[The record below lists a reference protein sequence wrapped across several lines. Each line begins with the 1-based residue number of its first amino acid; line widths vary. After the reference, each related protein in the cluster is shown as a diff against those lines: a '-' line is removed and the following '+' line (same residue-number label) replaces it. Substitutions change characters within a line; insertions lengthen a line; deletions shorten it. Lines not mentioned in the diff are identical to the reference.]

1 MINKKQGNL
10 FIISAA
16 SGAGK
21 TSLVKKLLTLI
32 NDLTLSISHTTR
44 DPRPSEIDGKDYF
57 FVTNKIFEA
66 MIKEDKFLE
75 TAKCHGS
82 FYGTSRNFVQEVRD
96 AGKDIIF
103 EIDWQGA
110 KSIKAIFP
118 EAISIFI
125 LPPSLKK
132 LEERLT
138 SRGQDSEDTIKARLS
153 VAKSEMSHVNQ
164 FDYVTIND
172 KFDDALEELRSIIMA
187 EKLNTKHQT
196 INYQKLSSKQGCLHG
211 ISRPTETDRLID
223 RRASTF

>member
-21 TSLVKKLLTLI
+21 TSLVKKLSTPI

-44 DPRPSEIDGKDYF
+44 DPRSREIDGKDYF

-82 FYGTSRNFVQEVRD
+82 FYGTSRNFVEEVRD

-138 SRGQDSEDTIKARLS
+138 ARGQDSENTIKARLS
-153 VAKSEMSHVNQ
+153 AAKSEMSHVNQ

-172 KFDDALEELRSIIMA
+172 KFDDALEELQSIIMA
-187 EKLNTKHQT
+187 EKLNTKYQT
-196 INYQKLSSKQGCLHG
+196 NNYQKL
-211 ISRPTETDRLID
+211 ID
-223 RRASTF
+223 QLTK

>member
-82 FYGTSRNFVQEVRD
+82 FYGTSRNFVEEVRD

-138 SRGQDSEDTIKARLS
+138 ARGQDSEDTIKARLS
-153 VAKSEMSHVNQ
+153 AAKSEMSHVNQ

-172 KFDDALEELRSIIMA
+172 KFDDALEELQSIIMA
-187 EKLNTKHQT
+187 EKLNIKYQKN
-196 INYQKLSSKQGCLHG
+196 NYQN
-211 ISRPTETDRLID
+211 LID
-223 RRASTF
+223 QLTK

>member
-82 FYGTSRNFVQEVRD
+82 FYGTSRNFVEDVRN

-138 SRGQDSEDTIKARLS
+138 ARGQDSEDTIKARLS
-153 VAKSEMSHVNQ
+153 AAKSEMSHVNQ

-187 EKLNTKHQT
+187 EKLNTKYQT
-196 INYQKLSSKQGCLHG
+196 NNYQ
-211 ISRPTETDRLID
+211 ELID
-223 RRASTF
+223 QLTK

>member
-44 DPRPSEIDGKDYF
+44 DPRPSEINGKDYF

-82 FYGTSRNFVQEVRD
+82 FYGTSRNFVEEVRD

-138 SRGQDSEDTIKARLS
+138 ARGQDSEDTIKARLS
-153 VAKSEMSHVNQ
+153 AAKSEMSHVNQ

-187 EKLNTKHQT
+187 EKLNTKYQT
-196 INYQKLSSKQGCLHG
+196 NNYQ
-211 ISRPTETDRLID
+211 ELID
-223 RRASTF
+223 QLTK

>member
-21 TSLVKKLLTLI
+21 TTLVKKLLTLI

-44 DPRPSEIDGKDYF
+44 NPRPSEIDGKDYF
-57 FVTNKIFEA
+57 FVTNEIFAE
-66 MIKEDKFLE
+66 MVKEDKFLE

-132 LEERLT
+132 LEERLIA
-138 SRGQDSEDTIKARLS
+138 RGQDSEDTIKARLS
-153 VAKSEMSHVNQ
+153 AAKSEMSHVNQ

-172 KFDDALEELRSIIMA
+172 NFDDALKELQSIIMA
-187 EKLNTKHQT
+187 KKLNTKHQKN
-196 INYQKLSSKQGCLHG
+196 NYQKL
-211 ISRPTETDRLID
+211 ID
-223 RRASTF
+223 QLTK

>member
-82 FYGTSRNFVQEVRD
+82 FYGTSRNFVEEVRD

-138 SRGQDSEDTIKARLS
+138 ARGQDSEDTIKARLS

-196 INYQKLSSKQGCLHG
+196 NNYQKL
-211 ISRPTETDRLID
+211 ID
-223 RRASTF
+223 QLTK

>member
-1 MINKKQGNL
+1 MINKIKGNL

-44 DPRPSEIDGKDYF
+44 NPRPGEIDGKDYF
-57 FVTNKIFEA
+57 FVTNEIFAE
-66 MIKEDKFLE
+66 MVKEDKFLE

-96 AGKDIIF
+96 TGKDIIF

-118 EAISIFI
+118 ETISIFI

-132 LEERLT
+132 LEERLIA
-138 SRGQDSEDTIKARLS
+138 RGQDSKDTIKARLS
-153 VAKSEMSHVNQ
+153 AAKSEMSHVNQ

-172 KFDDALEELRSIIMA
+172 NFDDALKELQSIVMA
-187 EKLNTKHQT
+187 KKLNTKHQKN
-196 INYQKLSSKQGCLHG
+196 NYQKL
-211 ISRPTETDRLID
+211 ID
-223 RRASTF
+223 QLTK

>member
-1 MINKKQGNL
+1 MINKIKGNL

-44 DPRPSEIDGKDYF
+44 NPRPGEIDGKDYF
-57 FVTNKIFEA
+57 FVTNEIFA
-66 MIKEDKFLE
+66 KMIKEDKFLE
-75 TAKCHGS
+75 TANCHGS

-132 LEERLT
+132 LEERLIA
-138 SRGQDSEDTIKARLS
+138 RGQDSEDTIKARLS
-153 VAKSEMSHVNQ
+153 AAKSEMSHVNQ

-172 KFDDALEELRSIIMA
+172 NFDDALKELQSIIMA
-187 EKLNTKHQT
+187 KKLNTKHQKN
-196 INYQKLSSKQGCLHG
+196 NYQKL
-211 ISRPTETDRLID
+211 ID
-223 RRASTF
+223 QLTK

>member
-21 TSLVKKLLTLI
+21 TSLVKKLLPLI

-82 FYGTSRNFVQEVRD
+82 FYGTSRNFVEEVRD

-138 SRGQDSEDTIKARLS
+138 ARGQDSEDTIKARLS
-153 VAKSEMSHVNQ
+153 AAKSEMSHVNQ

-172 KFDDALEELRSIIMA
+172 KFDDALEELQSIIMA
-187 EKLNTKHQT
+187 EKLNTKYQT
-196 INYQKLSSKQGCLHG
+196 NNYQ
-211 ISRPTETDRLID
+211 ELID
-223 RRASTF
+223 QLTK

>member
-44 DPRPSEIDGKDYF
+44 NPRPSEIDGKDYF
-57 FVTNKIFEA
+57 FVTNEIFA
-66 MIKEDKFLE
+66 KMIKEDKFLE
-75 TAKCHGS
+75 TANCHGS

-132 LEERLT
+132 LEERLIA
-138 SRGQDSEDTIKARLS
+138 RGQDSEDTIKVRLS
-153 VAKSEMSHVNQ
+153 AAKSEMSHVNQ

-172 KFDDALEELRSIIMA
+172 NFDDALEELQSIIMA
-187 EKLNTKHQT
+187 KKLNTKHQKN
-196 INYQKLSSKQGCLHG
+196 NYQKL
-211 ISRPTETDRLID
+211 ID
-223 RRASTF
+223 QLTK

>member
-44 DPRPSEIDGKDYF
+44 EPRPSEIDGKDYF

-82 FYGTSRNFVQEVRD
+82 FYGTSRNFVEEVRD

-138 SRGQDSEDTIKARLS
+138 ARGQDSEDTIKARLS
-153 VAKSEMSHVNQ
+153 AAKSEMSHVNQ

-172 KFDDALEELRSIIMA
+172 KFDDALEELQSIIMA
-187 EKLNTKHQT
+187 EKLNTKYQT
-196 INYQKLSSKQGCLHG
+196 NNYQ
-211 ISRPTETDRLID
+211 ELID
-223 RRASTF
+223 QLTK

>member
-82 FYGTSRNFVQEVRD
+82 FYGTSRNFVEEVRD

-103 EIDWQGA
+103 EIVWQGA

-138 SRGQDSEDTIKARLS
+138 ARGQDSEDTIKARLS
-153 VAKSEMSHVNQ
+153 AAKSEMSHVNQ

-172 KFDDALEELRSIIMA
+172 KFDDALEELQSIIMA
-187 EKLNTKHQT
+187 EKLNTKYQT
-196 INYQKLSSKQGCLHG
+196 NNYQ
-211 ISRPTETDRLID
+211 ELID
-223 RRASTF
+223 QLTK

>member
-44 DPRPSEIDGKDYF
+44 NPRPSEIDGKDYF
-57 FVTNKIFEA
+57 FVTNEIFA
-66 MIKEDKFLE
+66 KMIKEDKFLE

-110 KSIKAIFP
+110 ESIKAIFP

-132 LEERLT
+132 LEERLIA
-138 SRGQDSEDTIKARLS
+138 RGQDSEDTIKARLAA
-153 VAKSEMSHVNQ
+153 AKSEMSHVNQ

-172 KFDDALEELRSIIMA
+172 NFDDALKELQSIIMA
-187 EKLNTKHQT
+187 EKLNTKYQKN
-196 INYQKLSSKQGCLHG
+196 NYQKLIDQ
-211 ISRPTETDRLID
+211 LIK
-223 RRASTF
+223 

>member
-44 DPRPSEIDGKDYF
+44 NPRPGEIDGKDYF
-57 FVTNKIFEA
+57 FVTNEIFAE
-66 MIKEDKFLE
+66 MVKKDKFLE

-96 AGKDIIF
+96 TGKDIIF

-118 EAISIFI
+118 DAISIFI

-132 LEERLT
+132 LEERLIA
-138 SRGQDSEDTIKARLS
+138 RGQDSEDTIKARLS
-153 VAKSEMSHVNQ
+153 AAKSEMSHVNQ

-172 KFDDALEELRSIIMA
+172 NFDDALKELQSIIMA
-187 EKLNTKHQT
+187 KKLNTKHQKN
-196 INYQKLSSKQGCLHG
+196 NYQKL
-211 ISRPTETDRLID
+211 ID
-223 RRASTF
+223 QLTK

>member
-82 FYGTSRNFVQEVRD
+82 FYGTSRNFVEEVRD

-138 SRGQDSEDTIKARLS
+138 ARGQDSEDTIKARLS
-153 VAKSEMSHVNQ
+153 AAKSEMSHVNQ

-172 KFDDALEELRSIIMA
+172 NFDDALKELQSIIMA
-187 EKLNTKHQT
+187 EKLNTKHQKN
-196 INYQKLSSKQGCLHG
+196 NYQKL
-211 ISRPTETDRLID
+211 ID
-223 RRASTF
+223 QLTK

>member
-82 FYGTSRNFVQEVRD
+82 FYGTSRNFVEEVRG

-138 SRGQDSEDTIKARLS
+138 ARGQDSEDTIKARLS
-153 VAKSEMSHVNQ
+153 AAKSEMSHVNQ

-187 EKLNTKHQT
+187 EKLNTKYQT
-196 INYQKLSSKQGCLHG
+196 NNYQ
-211 ISRPTETDRLID
+211 ELID
-223 RRASTF
+223 QLTK

>member
-44 DPRPSEIDGKDYF
+44 NPRPSEIDGKDYF
-57 FVTNKIFEA
+57 FVTNEIFA
-66 MIKEDKFLE
+66 KMIKEDKFLE

-118 EAISIFI
+118 DAISIFI

-132 LEERLT
+132 LEERLIA
-138 SRGQDSEDTIKARLS
+138 RGQDSEDTIKARLS
-153 VAKSEMSHVNQ
+153 AAKSEMSHVNQ

-172 KFDDALEELRSIIMA
+172 NFDDALKELQSIIMA
-187 EKLNTKHQT
+187 EKLNTKHQKN
-196 INYQKLSSKQGCLHG
+196 NYQKL
-211 ISRPTETDRLID
+211 ID
-223 RRASTF
+223 QLTK

>member
-44 DPRPSEIDGKDYF
+44 NPRPSEIDGKDYF

-82 FYGTSRNFVQEVRD
+82 FYGTSRNFVEEVRD

-138 SRGQDSEDTIKARLS
+138 ARGQDSEDTIKARLS
-153 VAKSEMSHVNQ
+153 AAKSEMSHVNQ

-187 EKLNTKHQT
+187 EKLNTKYQT
-196 INYQKLSSKQGCLHG
+196 NNYQKL
-211 ISRPTETDRLID
+211 ID
-223 RRASTF
+223 QLTK

>member
-1 MINKKQGNL
+1 MINKIKGNL

-44 DPRPSEIDGKDYF
+44 NPRPGEIDGKDYF
-57 FVTNKIFEA
+57 FVTNEIFAE
-66 MIKEDKFLE
+66 MVKEDKFLE

-82 FYGTSRNFVQEVRD
+82 FYGTSRNFVQKVRGT
-96 AGKDIIF
+96 GKDIIF

-132 LEERLT
+132 LEERLIA
-138 SRGQDSEDTIKARLS
+138 RGQDSEDTIKARLAA
-153 VAKSEMSHVNQ
+153 AKSEMSHVNQ

-172 KFDDALEELRSIIMA
+172 NFDDALKELQSIIMA
-187 EKLNTKHQT
+187 EKLNTKHQKN
-196 INYQKLSSKQGCLHG
+196 NYQKL
-211 ISRPTETDRLID
+211 ID
-223 RRASTF
+223 QLTK

>member
-44 DPRPSEIDGKDYF
+44 DPRPCEIDGKDYF

-82 FYGTSRNFVQEVRD
+82 FYGTSRNFVEEVRD

-138 SRGQDSEDTIKARLS
+138 ARGQDSENTIKARLS
-153 VAKSEMSHVNQ
+153 AAKSEMSHVNQ

-187 EKLNTKHQT
+187 EKLNTKYQT
-196 INYQKLSSKQGCLHG
+196 NNYQKL
-211 ISRPTETDRLID
+211 ID
-223 RRASTF
+223 QLTK

>member
-44 DPRPSEIDGKDYF
+44 NPRPGEIDGKDYF
-57 FVTNKIFEA
+57 FVTNEIFA
-66 MIKEDKFLE
+66 KMIKEDKFLE

-132 LEERLT
+132 LEERLIA
-138 SRGQDSEDTIKARLS
+138 RGQDSEDTIKARLS
-153 VAKSEMSHVNQ
+153 AAKSEMSHVNQ

-172 KFDDALEELRSIIMA
+172 NFDDALKELQSIIMA
-187 EKLNTKHQT
+187 EKLNTKHQKN
-196 INYQKLSSKQGCLHG
+196 NYQKL
-211 ISRPTETDRLID
+211 ID
-223 RRASTF
+223 QLTK

>member
-44 DPRPSEIDGKDYF
+44 DPRQSEIDGKDYF

-82 FYGTSRNFVQEVRD
+82 FYGTSRNFVEEVRD

-132 LEERLT
+132 LEERLIA
-138 SRGQDSEDTIKARLS
+138 RGQDSEDTIKARLS
-153 VAKSEMSHVNQ
+153 AAKSEMSHVNQ

-187 EKLNTKHQT
+187 EKLNKKHQKN
-196 INYQKLSSKQGCLHG
+196 NYQN
-211 ISRPTETDRLID
+211 LID
-223 RRASTF
+223 QLTK

>member
-82 FYGTSRNFVQEVRD
+82 FYGTSRNFVEDVRN

-138 SRGQDSEDTIKARLS
+138 ARGQDSEDTIKARLS
-153 VAKSEMSHVNQ
+153 AAKSEMSHVNQ

-172 KFDDALEELRSIIMA
+172 NFDDALKELQSIIMA
-187 EKLNTKHQT
+187 EKLNTKHQKN
-196 INYQKLSSKQGCLHG
+196 NYQKL
-211 ISRPTETDRLID
+211 ID
-223 RRASTF
+223 QLTK

>member
-21 TSLVKKLLTLI
+21 TTLVKKLLTLI

-44 DPRPSEIDGKDYF
+44 NPRPSEIDGKDYF
-57 FVTNKIFEA
+57 FVTNEIFA
-66 MIKEDKFLE
+66 KMIKEDKFLE
-75 TAKCHGS
+75 TANCHGS
-82 FYGTSRNFVQEVRD
+82 FYGTSRNFVEEVRD

-132 LEERLT
+132 LEERLIA
-138 SRGQDSEDTIKARLS
+138 RGQDSEDTIKARLS
-153 VAKSEMSHVNQ
+153 AAKSEMSHVNQ

-172 KFDDALEELRSIIMA
+172 NFDDALKELQSIIMA
-187 EKLNTKHQT
+187 KKLNTKHQKN
-196 INYQKLSSKQGCLHG
+196 NYQKL
-211 ISRPTETDRLID
+211 ID
-223 RRASTF
+223 QLTK

>member
-1 MINKKQGNL
+1 MINKIKGNL

-44 DPRPSEIDGKDYF
+44 NPRPGEIDGKDYF
-57 FVTNKIFEA
+57 FVTNEIFAE
-66 MIKEDKFLE
+66 MVKKDKFLE

-82 FYGTSRNFVQEVRD
+82 FYGTSRNFVQKVRGT
-96 AGKDIIF
+96 GKDIIF

-132 LEERLT
+132 LEERLIA
-138 SRGQDSEDTIKARLS
+138 RGQDSEDTIKVRLS
-153 VAKSEMSHVNQ
+153 AAKSEMSHVNQ

-172 KFDDALEELRSIIMA
+172 NFDDALKELQSIIMA
-187 EKLNTKHQT
+187 KKLNTKHQKN
-196 INYQKLSSKQGCLHG
+196 NYQKL
-211 ISRPTETDRLID
+211 ID
-223 RRASTF
+223 QLTK

>member
-1 MINKKQGNL
+1 MMTDKKKGNL

-21 TSLVKKLLTLI
+21 TTLVKELLTLI
-32 NDLTLSISHTTR
+32 KDLTLSVSHTTR
-44 DPRPSEIDGKDYF
+44 NPRPSEIDGKDYF
-57 FVTNKIFEA
+57 FVTNKIFDQ
-66 MIKEDKFLE
+66 MVKEGKFLE

-110 KSIKAIFP
+110 KSIKVIYP

-125 LPPSLKK
+125 LPPSLEK

-138 SRGQDSEDTIKARLS
+138 ARGQDSKDTIRARLS
-153 VAKSEMSHVNQ
+153 AAKSEMSHANK

-172 KFDDALEELRSIIMA
+172 DFDAAVQEIQSIINA
-187 EKLNTKHQT
+187 KKLNIKHQKN
-196 INYQKLSSKQGCLHG
+196 NYQ
-211 ISRPTETDRLID
+211 ILID
-223 RRASTF
+223 QLTK

>member
-1 MINKKQGNL
+1 MINKIKGNL

-44 DPRPSEIDGKDYF
+44 NPRPGEIDGKDYF
-57 FVTNKIFEA
+57 FVTNEIFA
-66 MIKEDKFLE
+66 DMIKEDKFLE

-82 FYGTSRNFVQEVRD
+82 FYGTSRNFVEEVRD

-132 LEERLT
+132 LEERLIA
-138 SRGQDSEDTIKARLS
+138 RGQDSEDTIKVRLS
-153 VAKSEMSHVNQ
+153 AAKSEMSHVNQ

-172 KFDDALEELRSIIMA
+172 NFDDALKELQSIIMA
-187 EKLNTKHQT
+187 KKLNTKHQKN
-196 INYQKLSSKQGCLHG
+196 NYQKL
-211 ISRPTETDRLID
+211 ID
-223 RRASTF
+223 QLTK

>member
-1 MINKKQGNL
+1 MINKIKGNL

-44 DPRPSEIDGKDYF
+44 NPRPSEIDGKDYF
-57 FVTNKIFEA
+57 FVTNEIFAE
-66 MIKEDKFLE
+66 MVKEDKFLE

-132 LEERLT
+132 LEERLIA
-138 SRGQDSEDTIKARLS
+138 RGQDSEDTIKVRLS
-153 VAKSEMSHVNQ
+153 AAKSEMSHVNQ

-172 KFDDALEELRSIIMA
+172 NFDDALKELQSIIMA
-187 EKLNTKHQT
+187 EKLNIKHQKN
-196 INYQKLSSKQGCLHG
+196 NYQKL
-211 ISRPTETDRLID
+211 ID
-223 RRASTF
+223 QLTK

>member
-1 MINKKQGNL
+1 MINKIKGNL

-21 TSLVKKLLTLI
+21 TSLVKRLLTLI

-44 DPRPSEIDGKDYF
+44 NPRPGEIDGKDYF
-57 FVTNKIFEA
+57 FVTNEIFA
-66 MIKEDKFLE
+66 KMIKEDKFLE

-118 EAISIFI
+118 EATSIFI

-132 LEERLT
+132 LEERLIA
-138 SRGQDSEDTIKARLS
+138 RGQDSEDTIKARLS
-153 VAKSEMSHVNQ
+153 AAKSEMSHVNQ

-172 KFDDALEELRSIIMA
+172 NFDDALKELQSIIMA
-187 EKLNTKHQT
+187 EKLNTKYQKN
-196 INYQKLSSKQGCLHG
+196 NYQKLIDQ
-211 ISRPTETDRLID
+211 LIK
-223 RRASTF
+223 

>member
-21 TSLVKKLLTLI
+21 TTLVKKLLTLI

-44 DPRPSEIDGKDYF
+44 NPRPGEIDGKDYF
-57 FVTNKIFEA
+57 FVTNEIFAE
-66 MIKEDKFLE
+66 MVKEDKFLE

-96 AGKDIIF
+96 TGKDIIF

-132 LEERLT
+132 LEERLIA
-138 SRGQDSEDTIKARLS
+138 RGQDSEDTIKVRLS
-153 VAKSEMSHVNQ
+153 AAKSEMSHVNQ

-172 KFDDALEELRSIIMA
+172 NFDDALKELQSIIMA
-187 EKLNTKHQT
+187 KKLNTKHQKN
-196 INYQKLSSKQGCLHG
+196 NYQKL
-211 ISRPTETDRLID
+211 ID
-223 RRASTF
+223 QLTK

>member
-1 MINKKQGNL
+1 MINKIKGNL

-44 DPRPSEIDGKDYF
+44 NPRPGEIDGKDYF
-57 FVTNKIFEA
+57 FVTNEIFAE
-66 MIKEDKFLE
+66 MVKKDKFLE

-82 FYGTSRNFVQEVRD
+82 FYGTSRNFVEEVRD

-132 LEERLT
+132 LEERLIA
-138 SRGQDSEDTIKARLS
+138 RGQDSEDTIKARLAA
-153 VAKSEMSHVNQ
+153 AKSEMSHVNQ

-172 KFDDALEELRSIIMA
+172 NFDDALKELQSIIMA
-187 EKLNTKHQT
+187 KKLNTKHQKN
-196 INYQKLSSKQGCLHG
+196 NYQKL
-211 ISRPTETDRLID
+211 ID
-223 RRASTF
+223 QLTK

>member
-66 MIKEDKFLE
+66 MIIEDKFLE
-75 TAKCHGS
+75 TAKSHGS
-82 FYGTSRNFVQEVRD
+82 FYGTSRNFVEEVRD

-138 SRGQDSEDTIKARLS
+138 ARGQDSEDTIKARLS
-153 VAKSEMSHVNQ
+153 AAKSEMSHVNQ

-172 KFDDALEELRSIIMA
+172 KFDDALEELQSIIMA
-187 EKLNTKHQT
+187 EKLNTKYQT
-196 INYQKLSSKQGCLHG
+196 NNYQ
-211 ISRPTETDRLID
+211 ELID
-223 RRASTF
+223 QLTK

>member
-1 MINKKQGNL
+1 MINKIKGNL

-44 DPRPSEIDGKDYF
+44 NPRPGEIDGKDYF
-57 FVTNKIFEA
+57 FVTNEIFAE
-66 MIKEDKFLE
+66 MVKKDKFLE

-96 AGKDIIF
+96 TGKDIIF

-132 LEERLT
+132 LEERLIA
-138 SRGQDSEDTIKARLS
+138 RGQDSEDTIKVRLS
-153 VAKSEMSHVNQ
+153 AAKSEMSHVNQ

-172 KFDDALEELRSIIMA
+172 NFDDALKELQSIIMA
-187 EKLNTKHQT
+187 KKLNTKHQKN
-196 INYQKLSSKQGCLHG
+196 NYQKL
-211 ISRPTETDRLID
+211 ID
-223 RRASTF
+223 QLTK

>member
-1 MINKKQGNL
+1 MMTDKKKGNL

-21 TSLVKKLLTLI
+21 TTLVKELLTLI
-32 NDLTLSISHTTR
+32 KDLTLSVSHTTR
-44 DPRPSEIDGKDYF
+44 NPRPSEIDGKDYF

-82 FYGTSRNFVQEVRD
+82 FYGTSRNFVEEVRD

-138 SRGQDSEDTIKARLS
+138 ARGQDSEDTIKARLS
-153 VAKSEMSHVNQ
+153 AAKSEMSHVNQ

-187 EKLNTKHQT
+187 EKLNTKYQT
-196 INYQKLSSKQGCLHG
+196 NNYQ
-211 ISRPTETDRLID
+211 ELID
-223 RRASTF
+223 QLTK

>member
-32 NDLTLSISHTTR
+32 HDLTLSISHTTR

-82 FYGTSRNFVQEVRD
+82 FYGTSRNFVEEVRD

-138 SRGQDSEDTIKARLS
+138 ARGQDSEDTIKARLS

-172 KFDDALEELRSIIMA
+172 NFDDALKELQSIIMA
-187 EKLNTKHQT
+187 KKLNTKHQKN
-196 INYQKLSSKQGCLHG
+196 NYQKL
-211 ISRPTETDRLID
+211 ID
-223 RRASTF
+223 QLTK

>member
-32 NDLTLSISHTTR
+32 NDLTLSVSHTTR

-82 FYGTSRNFVQEVRD
+82 FYGTSRNFVEEVRV

-138 SRGQDSEDTIKARLS
+138 ARGQDSENTIKARLS
-153 VAKSEMSHVNQ
+153 AAKSEMSHVNQ

-187 EKLNTKHQT
+187 EKLNTKYQT
-196 INYQKLSSKQGCLHG
+196 NNYQ
-211 ISRPTETDRLID
+211 ELID
-223 RRASTF
+223 QLTK